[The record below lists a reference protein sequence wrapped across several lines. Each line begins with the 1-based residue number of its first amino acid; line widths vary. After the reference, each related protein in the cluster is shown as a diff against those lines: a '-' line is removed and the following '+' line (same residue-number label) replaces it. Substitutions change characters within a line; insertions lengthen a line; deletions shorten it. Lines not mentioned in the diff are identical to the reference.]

1 MDRRAIRTFLFMSV
15 FALVHHA
22 AWAQDA
28 GPLAGRVVDPHG
40 DGVPN
45 AEVTL
50 SAAGKSR
57 SAVTAPDG
65 GFSFDAVPPGSFV
78 VSVSAAGFAPTT
90 RTVRVQGARAPLTI
104 AVALEGVRED
114 VSVRG
119 LVLGTAATGKTSLP
133 LRDLPMTVDTVSS
146 QLVEEQGAN
155 DLVTALKNVPGVY
168 AFTTYGVSRYYA
180 FRGFLDSVEMVDGVR
195 NEGNRVNT
203 QLTNV
208 DRVEVLKGPSSA
220 LYGGGALGATVNIIR
235 KKPSE
240 VPSYDF
246 SASAGSWGTWRGGFG
261 AGGRF
266 GPQAMY
272 RLDVGSE
279 SAEGYRHNDSTRVTM
294 TPSLAWHP
302 GSASQLNVY
311 YTFNR
316 DRFAGDAGLPLIG
329 DDLGVP
335 VSDNVL
341 NVPLDRNYRTP
352 QDDATSVDHNL
363 QVVFARQ
370 LTGSWGIRDTLS
382 YRHVDDEYFLSEG
395 VTFEPPSTILRD
407 YLYFKHHRRPLT
419 NLAEITGTVHKGIEQ
434 NLLVGWEGQRYHNY
448 TTLPE
453 NDFFSAE
460 PIDAFDPV
468 ETQGPSDLTIA
479 TSNVFTQNTNAFYVQ
494 DRLTLGARTT
504 ALLGGRYDVVR
515 RSSHSDAVANGVETK
530 GELARREADAFTSRV
545 GLVYQPSP
553 RLDLY
558 GSFSNAFKPLTLAQP
573 DGSSLEPETGSQFEV
588 GQRLHLKRDS
598 VQLQA
603 SAYRILRQNVA
614 FGRPGNLY
622 VQAGEVGSSGLEAEL
637 DAAVSSR
644 WHVNAGYGFT
654 NAEFRDYE
662 ESPGVNLRGNTPVF
676 APRHTFNAWTGY
688 DWSNGLGVNV
698 GARYFGRTFADNG
711 NTFEVDGYGVLNLAV
726 RYRRGR
732 IEYQLNVNNVTDT
745 TYFVAHQDYLQ
756 VYPGNPANVLGT
768 IRVRMK

>member
-1 MDRRAIRTFLFMSV
+1 MKSMIPLIWCAILACLCDSSPLRSQAPPDLPPAQRAYERFR
-15 FALVHHA
+15 
-22 AWAQDA
+22 AW
-28 GPLAGRVVDPHG
+28 V
-40 DGVPN
+40 N
-45 AEVTL
+45 
-50 SAAGKSR
+50 
-57 SAVTAPDG
+57 
-65 GFSFDAVPPGSFV
+65 
-78 VSVSAAGFAPTT
+78 
-90 RTVRVQGARAPLTI
+90 
-104 AVALEGVRED
+104 
-114 VSVRG
+114 
-119 LVLGTAATGKTSLP
+119 SLP
-133 LRDLPMTVDTVSS
+133 RDQQRAANVAVRYREYLKEHGVSDADADS
-146 QLVEEQGAN
+146 QLKLIEEQGAN

-168 AFTTYGVSRYYA
+168 AFTTYGVYEYYA
-180 FRGFLDSVEMVDGVR
+180 FRGFLDAVEMVDGVR

-220 LYGGGALGATVNIIR
+220 LYGGGALGATINIIR

-246 SASAGSWGTWRGGFG
+246 SASAGSWGTWRGAFG
-261 AGGRF
+261 AGGRV
-266 GPQAMY
+266 GPHAMY
-272 RLDVGSE
+272 RLDAGGE
-279 SAEGYRHNDSTRVTM
+279 SAEGYRHDDSARVTM
-294 TPSLAWHP
+294 TPSLAWHL
-302 GSASQLNVY
+302 GSATQLNVN

-316 DRFAGDAGLPLIG
+316 DRFAGDAGLPLVN

-335 VSDNVL
+335 VIDNVL
-341 NVPLDRNYRTP
+341 NVPRDRNYRTP
-352 QDDATSVDHNL
+352 QDDATSVDNNL

-370 LTGSWGIRDTLS
+370 LTGSWGIRNTLS
-382 YRHVDDEYFLSEG
+382 YRHFDDEYFLSEG
-395 VTFEPPSTILRD
+395 VTFDPPSTILRD

-419 NLAEITGTVHKGIEQ
+419 NLAEITGTVHKGIDQ
-434 NLLVGWEGQRYHNY
+434 NLLAGWEGQRYHNY

-494 DRLTLGARTT
+494 DRLTLGAKTT

-515 RSSHSDAVANGVETK
+515 RSSHSDAVANGVETA
-530 GELARREADAFTSRV
+530 GEIARREADAFTSRV

-573 DGSSLEPETGSQFEV
+573 DGSSLDPETGSQFEV
-588 GQRLHLKRDS
+588 GQRLRLKRDRL
-598 VQLQA
+598 QLQA
-603 SAYRILRQNVA
+603 SAYRILRQNVP
-614 FGRPGNLY
+614 FSRPGNIY

-637 DAAVSSR
+637 GASVSSR
-644 WHVNAGYGFT
+644 WRVNAGYGFT

-676 APRHTFNAWTGY
+676 APRHTFNAWTAY

-698 GARYFGRTFADNG
+698 GARYVGRTFADNG

-732 IEYQLNVNNVTDT
+732 VEYQLNVNNVTDT

>member
-1 MDRRAIRTFLFMSV
+1 
-15 FALVHHA
+15 
-22 AWAQDA
+22 
-28 GPLAGRVVDPHG
+28 
-40 DGVPN
+40 
-45 AEVTL
+45 
-50 SAAGKSR
+50 
-57 SAVTAPDG
+57 
-65 GFSFDAVPPGSFV
+65 
-78 VSVSAAGFAPTT
+78 
-90 RTVRVQGARAPLTI
+90 
-104 AVALEGVRED
+104 
-114 VSVRG
+114 
-119 LVLGTAATGKTSLP
+119 
-133 LRDLPMTVDTVSS
+133 
-146 QLVEEQGAN
+146 
-155 DLVTALKNVPGVY
+155 
-168 AFTTYGVSRYYA
+168 
-180 FRGFLDSVEMVDGVR
+180 MVDGVR

-246 SASAGSWGTWRGGFG
+246 SASAGSWGTWRGAFG

-272 RLDVGSE
+272 RLDVGGE

-316 DRFAGDAGLPLIG
+316 DRFAGDAGLPLVG

-370 LTGSWGIRDTLS
+370 LTGSWGIRNTLS
-382 YRHVDDEYFLSEG
+382 YRHFDDEYFLSEG

-614 FGRPGNLY
+614 FRRPGNLY